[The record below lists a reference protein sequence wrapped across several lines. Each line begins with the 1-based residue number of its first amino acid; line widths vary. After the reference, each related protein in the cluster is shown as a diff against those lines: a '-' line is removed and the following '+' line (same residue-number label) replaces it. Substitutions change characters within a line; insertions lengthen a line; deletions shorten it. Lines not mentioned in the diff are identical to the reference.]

1 MPNRQLTEHK
11 AAYISMPLIGPPYK
25 SLARK
30 GKEDNYE

>member
-1 MPNRQLTEHK
+1 MFNRNSRAWDLTPLK
-11 AAYISMPLIGPPYK
+11 AIAAFQ